1 MTTSNS
7 GKDFRKEFKRY
18 ARKRVRDLGSTFEKV
33 VERLDTEAVHEFRK
47 TTRLLQT
54 IVDAFGIRGKSPRTV
69 KIRRRLQRCRHAL
82 SEWRDCDVIL
92 VELKKARRMARTKGE
107 RQCWSQ
113 VAERVAKQRRRSMKK
128 FLRNHRSLKIKAV
141 GAKAKEMVAKNTRTD
156 SLMDDLRLYLQRG
169 WTKWSSAI
177 DDFSDKAA
185 VPELHQ
191 VRIKTK
197 TLRYA
202 IELSNRFYPD
212 HHLERANRWLK
223 DIQDRV
229 GAWHDEL
236 MLGRRAL
243 ETFAGSRTPR
253 DPGAINVIRQAKEKE
268 IALAESAR
276 SFILSIRKSSDYRL
290 LQRALSA
297 SVYAMTDG
305 SDPAEIAADSITGPI
320 Q

>member
-1 MTTSNS
+1 
-7 GKDFRKEFKRY
+7 
-18 ARKRVRDLGSTFEKV
+18 
-33 VERLDTEAVHEFRK
+33 
-47 TTRLLQT
+47 
-54 IVDAFGIRGKSPRTV
+54 
-69 KIRRRLQRCRHAL
+69 
-82 SEWRDCDVIL
+82 
-92 VELKKARRMARTKGE
+92 
-107 RQCWSQ
+107 
-113 VAERVAKQRRRSMKK
+113 
-128 FLRNHRSLKIKAV
+128 
-141 GAKAKEMVAKNTRTD
+141 
-156 SLMDDLRLYLQRG
+156 MDDLRLYLQRG

-191 VRIKTK
+191 VRVKTK

-236 MLGRRAL
+236 MLGQCAL
-243 ETFAGSRTPR
+243 ETFSGSRTPR

-276 SFILSIRKSSDYRL
+276 SFILSIRKSGDYRL
-290 LQRALSA
+290 LRRALSA

-305 SDPAEIAADSITGPI
+305 SDPAGIAADSITGPI